1 MPASQPV
8 PAPRVG
14 CGTRTRQRGF
24 RLVTDALA
32 AAIVSLS
39 LLASTVALG
48 SPETSAAV
56 IPEPLAFQGR
66 IEAVHRAEVSTRIDG
81 RVKGLLVEGGE
92 QVDEGQPLIELAS
105 AGLARPVTAAQAEAD
120 RSAARLALAQQEAA
134 RLRERTG
141 RNAASEVERQDR
153 EASLAIAHAEVA
165 MAKAAL
171 EQARLRLENATIRAP
186 IAGIVSRP
194 RIAPGS
200 FVEAK
205 EGDPLATIVRL
216 DPVFVVYQ
224 VPYAVRLENRAIPG
238 GVVAGV
244 VRAHQF
250 AARPPGRPTLSPRGQ
265 TRLCQRCRRSSD
277 RYHQH
282 LGTSTEPRRAAAAGN
297 AGTGLVQHRRRHE

>member
-1 MPASQPV
+1 V
-8 PAPRVG
+8 WD
-14 CGTRTRQRGF
+14 CGTQTRQRGF
-24 RLVTDALA
+24 RPVADALA
-32 AAIVSLS
+32 AAIVGLS

-56 IPEPLAFQGR
+56 IPERLEFQGR

-81 RVKGLLVEGGE
+81 RVKGLLFEGGE

-105 AGLARPVTAAQAEAD
+105 AGLALQVTAAQAEAD
-120 RSAARLALAQQEAA
+120 GSAARLALAQQEAA
-134 RLRERTG
+134 RLRELTG
-141 RNAASEVERQDR
+141 RNAASEAELQDR

-171 EQARLRLENATIRAP
+171 EQAKLRLENATIRAP

-224 VPYAVRLENRAIPG
+224 VPYAVRLQSIERSRAASLEALFERISLQLVLPG
-238 GVVAGV
+238 GQPYPHGSKPDFASAVVDPQTDTINIWARVPNPDGLLRPGMRVGV
-244 VRAHQF
+244 
-250 AARPPGRPTLSPRGQ
+250 LSSIEGI
-265 TRLCQRCRRSSD
+265 
-277 RYHQH
+277 
-282 LGTSTEPRRAAAAGN
+282 TEGVAN
-297 AGTGLVQHRRRHE
+297 E